1 MTRCGFLW
9 QKSRARTRLV
19 QVLCCVTALTC
30 VGAAQSAWLLD
41 ADAGLLHDSN
51 LPRARLSADIQS
63 GWAATGG
70 LSGGYAHALDG
81 YTGVT
86 ATADARIARYDGLSG
101 LNLDA
106 LGVTL
111 GIRRKLGLGSN
122 VPWAGASLSVSR
134 ENYGTGIR
142 DSDRYSLTLET
153 GYRFSER
160 FDALVGGSVEKRNAR
175 TSQATVPGIPGDP
188 FELYGRT
195 LYARGTYALTERWDL
210 AAGFSVRSG
219 DVVAST
225 RRNFQIFTAS
235 SAIAPDPAF
244 GPDYFAYRL
253 DGVTRTPWAGL
264 NWALTEYSTL
274 RVAYTRDLTYG
285 ANGFNYYNTIVSA
298 VFLHRF

>member
-1 MTRCGFLW
+1 MALALPCA
-9 QKSRARTRLV
+9 ARP
-19 QVLCCVTALTC
+19 
-30 VGAAQSAWLLD
+30 AWLLD
-41 ADAGLLHDSN
+41 ADVGLQHESN
-51 LPRARLSADIQS
+51 LPRARLSTDIQS
-63 GWAATGG
+63 GWALTGG

-86 ATADARIARYDGLSG
+86 ATADARVARHDGHSG
-101 LNLDA
+101 LDLDA
-106 LGVTL
+106 LGVAL
-111 GIRRKLGLGSN
+111 GIRRKFGLGLN
-122 VPWAGASLSVSR
+122 VPWASAALSAVR
-134 ENYGTGIR
+134 ENYGTDIR
-142 DSDRYSLTLET
+142 ESDRYNLTLEA

-160 FDALVGGSVEKRNAR
+160 FEALVGGAVEKRNAR
-175 TSQATVPGIPGDP
+175 NSAAVVPGIPGDP

-210 AAGFSVRSG
+210 TFGYGVRSG

-225 RRNFQIFTAS
+225 RRNLQIFTVS

-264 NWALTEYSTL
+264 SWALTEYSTL
-274 RVAYTRDLTYG
+274 RVVYTRELTYG
-285 ANGFNYYNTIVSA
+285 ANGFNYYNTLVSA